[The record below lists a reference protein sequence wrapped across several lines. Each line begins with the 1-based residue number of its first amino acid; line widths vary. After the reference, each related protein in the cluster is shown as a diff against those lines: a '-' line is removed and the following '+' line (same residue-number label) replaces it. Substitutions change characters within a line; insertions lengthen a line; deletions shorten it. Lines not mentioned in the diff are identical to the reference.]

1 MQTNLFY
8 VCSKPTLVHTSQILN
23 SCFPVKK
30 KQKQNYNRGNCPLG
44 LWELSLPIIPEKLYH
59 VALTR
64 KFLGVLQKMLN
75 N

>member
-30 KQKQNYNRGNCPLG
+30 TKNRTITEAIV
-44 LWELSLPIIPEKLYH
+44 LWDFGS
-59 VALTR
+59 
-64 KFLGVLQKMLN
+64 
-75 N
+75 